1 MRISSSMM
9 NRQFLSNLDSLY
21 NTMSKQQTQV
31 STGKAFQTAS
41 EDPINAVKSMDI
53 NAELNRVEQY
63 ENNMDEAETILN
75 GQEEAMG
82 TITDSLSEV
91 MEVIQQG
98 LNSTYNDTNKES
110 FAQVV
115 DAAKENIIDF
125 LNTDYG
131 GKYLFGGWN
140 TSSAPLDNESGTYTF
155 NGSSIEGMTDVE
167 AEGFMS
173 QEFKYRTGNSTD
185 VDVAMSAIDITG
197 SGGDNLI
204 SLLESI
210 SEELNNP
217 SGDND
222 NLNEYLE
229 KTTDFFDDI
238 TVKRSAIGAK
248 MSGLELLQDQNTA
261 DSISLQNLLSQVEDI
276 DIEEALIAYQTT
288 QISYQ
293 AAMSVGSSLIQ
304 QSLVD
309 FIG

>member
-1 MRISSSMM
+1 MM